1 MKRININNPPEGT
14 GLEIHSDTRG
24 SIADVFYGTSIN
36 HVCVLKSNPGAVRG
50 NHYHKNT
57 IQHTLLTKGKM
68 RYWWQVA
75 DKSAPAQFVDVAVGE
90 LITSDANE
98 IHTLEFL
105 DEESECIV
113 FTEGPRGGVDYE
125 KDTFRVDSIIGETK

>member
-1 MKRININNPPEGT
+1 MKIININDPIDGS
-14 GLEIHSDTRG
+14 GLEVHMDARG
-24 SIADVFYGTSIN
+24 TIADVFYGTSIN
-36 HVCVLKSNPGAVRG
+36 HVCVLKSVPGAVRG

-57 IQHTLLTKGKM
+57 VQHTLLTSGKM

-75 DKSAPAQFVDVAVGE
+75 DQSEPAQSIEVKVGD
-90 LITSDANE
+90 LVTSDANE

-105 DEESECIV
+105 DASECIV

-125 KDTFRVDSIIGETK
+125 KDTYRVGSIIQ